1 MEVLMKFNHALKIM
15 VLSVASV
22 LVLTACTSTDTVGK
36 FAVKSF
42 DAVSVTLADQIVF
55 DEATNAW
62 ALIAPTGERF
72 SISSDFTQGVDTV
85 QEFDLQPFMDAGLDV
100 TKLDT
105 TIFSVNVETNKL
117 LVIGNIGDKAVS
129 IDVTKSMTAAVEGI
143 VKDYRDSVGFHA
155 KLDHYGIAMGNGNMF
170 EWASDMAT
178 NDKDI
183 VFILNPEP
191 FINAGA
197 DPANI
202 AGWAYAE
209 VEVMDENEKPIMVY
223 KLLKPFDLTN

>member
-1 MEVLMKFNHALKIM
+1 MRMNHALKIM
-15 VLSVASV
+15 ALSVASV

-36 FAVKSF
+36 FATESF
-42 DAVSVTLADQIVF
+42 DAVSVTLADQIAF
-55 DEATNAW
+55 DEVANAW
-62 ALIAPTGERF
+62 ALKAPTGERF
-72 SISSDFTQGVDTV
+72 SISADFTQGVDTI
-85 QEFDLQPFMDAGLDV
+85 QEFDLQPFLDAGLDV
-100 TKLDT
+100 TKLDA
-105 TIFSVNVETNKL
+105 TIFSVNAETNKL
-117 LVIGNIGDKAVS
+117 LVIGNLGDEAVS
-129 IDVTKSMTAAVEGI
+129 IDATKSMTTAVEGI

-183 VFILNPEP
+183 VFVLNPEP

-197 DPANI
+197 DPVNI

-209 VEVMDENEKPIMVY
+209 VEVMDENDKPLMVY
-223 KLLKPFDLTN
+223 KLLKPFDLAN